1 MYDPTFE
8 PSAAETVMV
17 HMMFAIMFF
26 QYAARNWENASQ
38 QSDLN
43 TRSNFHYHY
52 SLGLFSKL
60 IASHTLQ
67 DLQALTLI
75 SAHMRNFPKPGAS
88 WMVSKLTFSLAIELG
103 LHRSAKRWVPPT
115 PKSNVL
121 EIEMRKRVF
130 WSILAIHVTISGKL
144 GRPMPLRVE
153 DFDVEIPEAVDDD
166 LLSEEG
172 IDTSKVGKCS
182 FRVGIE
188 AFKVE
193 PLFME
198 LYNNVYAVKRSPHN
212 YVQVVRSLENKV
224 QKWCDQWPAELT
236 QESALNDQEGRVFAL
251 YINMWA
257 LEFRLLL
264 RHPSLSLTDS
274 QEFNSENLDVCL
286 ECARAMLHNVRQ
298 LQKYKSLDTT
308 WYNGAL
314 YVLAIS
320 TMLFGQWERRDQ
332 MTSADL
338 AKLRDDMYV
347 WLDIMGDV
355 GGLIGQLGK
364 TRLPLGQKD

>member
-121 EIEMRKRVF
+121 EVEMRKRVF

-355 GGLIGQLGK
+355 GGLIGQSAK
-364 TRLPLGQKD
+364 PQSSWD